1 MTRRVVVTGM
11 GLVTPLGRGIKAN
24 WEKILAGTS
33 AIQKVTTF
41 DVSEYPCKIA
51 GAVPVG
57 TNEGEFDPDTVMP
70 LKDRRRIDTFILLGI
85 AAGIDAMTMAGY
97 TPQTKEE
104 KTRAG
109 ILFGSGI
116 GGVKV
121 LSETAVM
128 LEKEPPRRISPF
140 VIPAVLVNLIGGHL
154 SIKYGLE
161 GPNLS
166 TVTACATGTH
176 AIGEASRLIQMG
188 VADVMIAGGSESA
201 ICPVALGGFGQARAL
216 STHYNDTPEKA
227 SRPFDTGRD
236 GFVMGEGAGALVL
249 EEYEHAKARGAKI
262 YAEIVGYGLTA
273 DAYHITAPGGDGARR
288 CMQMALDTAG
298 LTTKDI
304 DYINAHGTSTPL
316 GDALE
321 AKTILD
327 MFGPGM
333 TVSSTKGH
341 TGHLL
346 GAAGAVEAIYG
357 ILTLQQGLVPPTANL
372 ENPLPEGEGLDLVRG
387 AAKEKACR
395 YVLSNS
401 FGFGGTNGSLVLGKV
416 D

>member
-1 MTRRVVVTGM
+1 MKRRVVVTGM
-11 GLVTPLGRGIKAN
+11 GLLTPLGRGVKAN

-33 AIQKVTTF
+33 AIRKVTTF
-41 DVSEYPCKIA
+41 DVSEYPCKVA
-51 GAVPVG
+51 GTVPFG
-57 TNEGEFDPDTVMP
+57 TEEGEFDPETIMP
-70 LKDRRRIDTFILLGI
+70 LKDRRRIDPFILLGI
-85 AAGIDAMTMAGY
+85 AAATDAMTMADY
-97 TPQTKEE
+97 LPQTKEE
-104 KTRAG
+104 KERSG

-121 LSETAVM
+121 LSETAIT

-140 VIPAVLVNLIGGHL
+140 VIPAVLVNLIGGHV

-176 AIGEASRLIQMG
+176 AIGEAARLIQVG
-188 VADVMIAGGSESA
+188 AADVMIAGGSESA
-201 ICPVALGGFGQARAL
+201 VCPVALGGFGQARAL

-227 SRPFDTGRD
+227 SRPFDVGRD

-262 YAEIVGYGLTA
+262 YAEVLGYGLTG
-273 DAYHITAPGGDGARR
+273 DAHHITAPGGDGARR

-298 LTTKDI
+298 LTPKDI

-321 AKTILD
+321 AKAILD
-327 MFGPGM
+327 MFGEGQ

-346 GAAGAVEAIYG
+346 GAAGAVEAIYS
-357 ILTLQQGLVPPTANL
+357 ILTLQTGKVPPTANL
-372 ENPLPEGEGLDLVRG
+372 ETPLPEGAGLDLVKG
-387 AAKEKACR
+387 TAKEKECA

-401 FGFGGTNGSLVLGKV
+401 FGFGGTNGSLILGKAE
-416 D
+416 